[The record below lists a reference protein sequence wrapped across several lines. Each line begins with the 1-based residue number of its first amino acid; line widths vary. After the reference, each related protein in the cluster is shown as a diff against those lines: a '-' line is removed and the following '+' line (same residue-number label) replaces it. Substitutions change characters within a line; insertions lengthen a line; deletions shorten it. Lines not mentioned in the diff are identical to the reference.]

1 MFRDALTIAGQ
12 RTPDLLGG
20 GAEPSL
26 SEAQAMLEE
35 LASVF
40 LRDSQDGA
48 RAAGGA
54 DGARQLPNMQARYR
68 SLVEQLPAVVFLVY
82 LDRGIGEAYVSP
94 YIEAALGF
102 SQAEW
107 LEDPV
112 RWYRHIHPEDNLRW
126 SEEAAEM
133 LLTGNPL

>member
-1 MFRDALTIAGQ
+1 MFTLRDH
-12 RTPDLLGG
+12 
-20 GAEPSL
+20 AEPSL
-26 SEAQAMLEE
+26 SQAQAMLEE
-35 LASVF
+35 LAGIF
-40 LRDSQDGA
+40 LLDSRDASHVAGA
-48 RAAGGA
+48 AAT
-54 DGARQLPNMQARYR
+54 RELPNMQARYR

-126 SEEAAEM
+126 SEEAADM
-133 LLTGNPL
+133 FLTG